1 MAIELNSNQQKTYDA
16 IWDEP
21 ITRKL
26 KFSKVDGLLSS
37 ICGNRI
43 SRKGSPNVAFAHNGE
58 SWGMHR
64 PHPDK
69 GLKPPYV
76 QQIQTFLI
84 NSGLKEEIEAND

>member
-1 MAIELNSNQQKTYDA
+1 MAIELNSDQQKIYDA

-37 ICGNRI
+37 ICEKRI

-69 GLKPPYV
+69 GLKTPYIR
-76 QQIQTFLI
+76 QIRIFLI
-84 NSGLKEEIEAND
+84 DSGLKEEIEADD